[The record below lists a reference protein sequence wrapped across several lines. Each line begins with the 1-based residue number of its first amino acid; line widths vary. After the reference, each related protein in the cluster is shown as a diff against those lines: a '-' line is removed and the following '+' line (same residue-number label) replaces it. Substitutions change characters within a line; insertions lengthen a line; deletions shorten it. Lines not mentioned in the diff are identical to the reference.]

1 MIRKTFEFY
10 IFFNKIILREGI
22 GNYLWSLLMPILI
35 FVSININWF
44 YKTPPIH
51 EIISSFSA
59 IWSYNFVGIF
69 LYGIASRISIFRENG
84 FLRSFT
90 YVAGDKK
97 PIIFSLYWIQIIHGS
112 IIVLAFTII
121 SALIFRLPVIE
132 LVEISIVSF
141 LIVSLPLA
149 MLMLLLAALPV
160 TTATLNSVASL
171 VMLPA
176 LFMTMFR
183 NYNYTQMNDLFLLSP
198 VEYVSRICRMISD
211 FFFYG
216 QTKENFSLLLVITF
230 VYLIIGIFSLKF
242 LKINSK
248 IVRT

>member
-1 MIRKTFEFY
+1 MLRKTYEFY
-10 IFFNKIILREGI
+10 IFFNKIIIREGI

-35 FVSININWF
+35 FLSININWF
-44 YKTPPIH
+44 YKTPPIN

-69 LYGIASRISIFRENG
+69 LYGIASRISIFRETG

-97 PIIFSLYWIQIIHGS
+97 PIIFSLYFIQIIHGS

-121 SALIFRLPVIE
+121 SAVVFKLPVIE
-132 LVEISIVSF
+132 LVGISIVSF
-141 LIVSLPLA
+141 LLVSLPLA
-149 MLMLLLAALPV
+149 MLMLLLASLPV

-183 NYNYTQMNDLFLLSP
+183 NNNYTQLNDLFLLSP
-198 VEYVSRICRMISD
+198 VEYVSRMCRMISD

-216 QTKENFSLLLVITF
+216 QTQENILLLFIITL
-230 VYLIIGIFSLKF
+230 VYLIIGIISFKF
-242 LKINSK
+242 LKVNSK